1 MNDASFDKLESHTV
15 PDVVL
20 VKKYYDRSERKR
32 RRIWKL
38 KHLAEEDTALVTDT
52 RWGGVS
58 IVTGPKLIY
67 FFQRDYNEFL
77 DDLEEDPDLRHNV
90 NIFKDSTKQI
100 LVDSGDDV
108 DEAVPRITLAEML
121 DDLVIDDVEMTE
133 Q

>member
-1 MNDASFDKLESHTV
+1 V
-15 PDVVL
+15 
-20 VKKYYDRSERKR
+20 
-32 RRIWKL
+32 
-38 KHLAEEDTALVTDT
+38 
-52 RWGGVS
+52 GGVS
-58 IVTGPKLIY
+58 IVTGPKLIC

>member
-1 MNDASFDKLESHTV
+1 VNDASFDKLESHTV

-52 RWGGVS
+52 
-58 IVTGPKLIY
+58 
-67 FFQRDYNEFL
+67 RDYNEFL

>member
-1 MNDASFDKLESHTV
+1 VNDASFDKLESHTV

-52 RWGGVS
+52 RWGVS
-58 IVTGPKLIY
+58 IVTGPKLIC